1 MSDRFKGCLF
11 GLLWALAALV
21 LVCAIHL
28 RDIARDI
35 HAIRQSLERPAPKVE
50 TYEPIRR
57 AYAAWAAVKDTPDTG
72 DAYYWAT
79 KNLIDTLRDFKPP
92 AIADADRH
100 SIGEKEPK

>member
-35 HAIRQSLERPAPKVE
+35 HAIRQSLA
-50 TYEPIRR
+50 
-57 AYAAWAAVKDTPDTG
+57 
-72 DAYYWAT
+72 
-79 KNLIDTLRDFKPP
+79 PP